1 MKKDRII
8 LTDVD
13 GVLLEWEKHF
23 AKWMLTKGYE
33 EKANKQNVY
42 SMEKRYGLYK
52 EDKEA
57 LIEEFN
63 RSAWMSNQ
71 EPMTNAQTW

>member
-42 SMEKRYGLYK
+42 SMVW
-52 EDKEA
+52 
-57 LIEEFN
+57 
-63 RSAWMSNQ
+63 SPQS
-71 EPMTNAQTW
+71 